1 MSAQQPYGNLP
12 QGFGQ
17 QQGSSSGHGSP
28 QQFGG
33 YGGFGSG
40 YGGYGGHGGHGGY
53 GGHGGGY
60 PGMFPPPPPHHQ
72 QPLPQP
78 WQGMP
83 YSGGYGNFYG
93 LPFGGWSGQYAGQ
106 FGGPFASPGYGFGTP
121 LSSSTRDFDSTF

>member
-17 QQGSSSGHGSP
+17 QQGSSLGYGSP
-28 QQFGG
+28 QQFEG

-40 YGGYGGHGGHGGY
+40 YGHGGY
-53 GGHGGGY
+53 GGGHGGGY